1 MPKLNDIQLA
11 ERLRKRIAELEAG
24 VEIAAK
30 DVRALLTD
38 TQQQQLEAALENQS
52 KIRAL
57 KPAKSKEQKKAS
69 GWKTKRELR
78 IEAFKQALAEL
89 EGNELEALQKLL
101 LKKEAR
107 RSRVYLDA
115 FVKERSKGVSRN
127 QAESRAN
134 DALTRAHLRR
144 YDDVG
149 MGIIGKRNK
158 EMEDLEKSLLDSFK
172 KNDDIDDS

>member
-1 MPKLNDIQLA
+1 MPKLNEIQLA

-38 TQQQQLEAALENQS
+38 TQYQQLETAWKNQQALRKQ
-52 KIRAL
+52 KRATTE
-57 KPAKSKEQKKAS
+57 KQQKAL

-78 IEAFKQALAEL
+78 IEAFKQAVEEL
-89 EGNELEALQKLL
+89 EGNELEALQKLQ

-107 RSRVYLDA
+107 RARVYLGT
-115 FVKERSKGVSRN
+115 FFEEIGKGVSKY
-127 QAESRAN
+127 QAEGRAN
-134 DALTRAHLRR
+134 DALTRAHLKR

-158 EMEDLEKSLLDSFK
+158 EMEELEERIK
-172 KNDDIDDS
+172 KNYKPKDEN